1 MFWLVVWNMN
11 FIFPFSWECHH
22 PNWRT
27 HIFQRG
33 RSTTNQTCFFWD
45 LFGLWN
51 HQIQRLTNLGAV
63 TWVTSARFNPSHS
76 MWNLCSAGPEMNME
90 IYMDIWNMYIYI
102 WIYGVSLGNMWKYH
116 IYIYIWIYGVSLGNM
131 WKYVKYVEMYWNNLG
146 TPLPPKK
153 NIKIHHYMMIMIGN
167 GSIPQGSSERTF
179 EKFYMRIYCVYL
191 HIICM
196 I

>member
-116 IYIYIWIYGVSLGNM
+116 IYGYMGLVWEICGNM
-131 WKYVKYVEMYWNNLG
+131 WNMWKFIETTWE
-146 TPLPPKK
+146 PPSPQKK
-153 NIKIHHYMMIMIGN
+153 TSK
-167 GSIPQGSSERTF
+167 STTTWW
-179 EKFYMRIYCVYL
+179 
-191 HIICM
+191 
-196 I
+196 